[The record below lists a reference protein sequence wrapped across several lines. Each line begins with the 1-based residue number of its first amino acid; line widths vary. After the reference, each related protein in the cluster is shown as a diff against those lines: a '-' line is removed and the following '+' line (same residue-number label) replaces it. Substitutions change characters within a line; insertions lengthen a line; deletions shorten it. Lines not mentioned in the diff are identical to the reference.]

1 MDNLEQK
8 KQLLNTQ
15 EYNMV
20 LNLSN
25 HFRISFDQAL
35 VAMIQCNG
43 DYNKSYQQLDNA
55 NYLFCFNENDRLR
68 QDMVTQGIIPPQI
81 GLDYNHVNYSNDTM
95 RTMLANEKK
104 KEEETI
110 RQFFDSIE
118 PIVFN

>member
-55 NYLFCFNENDRLR
+55 NYLFCFNENDRLG

-81 GLDYNHVNYSNDTM
+81 GLNCNHVTYSNDTM
-95 RTMLANEKK
+95 RAMLANKKK

-110 RQFFDSIE
+110 RHFFDSIE